1 MARSSFTS
9 ALEFIDPRIHGALLG
24 GYTSLDALC
33 LVGEG
38 AIILQQCQF
47 YEAMERADSEGES
60 IG

>member
-1 MARSSFTS
+1 MEPCLT
-9 ALEFIDPRIHGALLG
+9 ALLP
-24 GYTSLDALC
+24 YLHLDALG